1 MQAIG
6 GSMGRKGFIG
16 EFEQVVLLAALQL
29 KDGAHAPA
37 ISRKLEEDAGRPVS
51 RGALYSTLDR
61 LERKGLL
68 EWHIEARSGD
78 GDGQPKRQFSVTDE
92 GIEALRASREML
104 LVLWEGLDEVLEG
117 PSS

>member
-1 MQAIG
+1 
-6 GSMGRKGFIG
+6 MGRKGFIG

-29 KDGAHAPA
+29 REEAHAPA
-37 ISRKLEEDAGRPVS
+37 ISRLLEEDAGRPVS

-68 EWHIEARSGD
+68 EWRIQARSGEE
-78 GDGQPKRQFSVTDE
+78 DGQPKRRFSVTDQ

-104 LVLWEGLDEVLEG
+104 LVLWKGLDEVLEG

>member
-1 MQAIG
+1 
-6 GSMGRKGFIG
+6 MGRKGFIG

-29 KDGAHAPA
+29 EGEGHAPE
-37 ISRKLEEDAGRPVS
+37 ISRMLEEEAGRPVS

-68 EWHIEARSGD
+68 EWRIEASSGD
-78 GDGQPKRQFSVTDE
+78 GDGQPRRRFSVTEE
-92 GIEALRASREML
+92 GIAALRASREML
-104 LVLWEGLDEVLEG
+104 LTLWKGLDEVLEG

>member
-1 MQAIG
+1 
-6 GSMGRKGFIG
+6 MGRKGFIG

-29 KDGAHAPA
+29 KDEAHAPA

-68 EWHIEARSGD
+68 EWRIEASSED
-78 GDGQPKRQFSVTDE
+78 GEIQPKRRFSVTEE
-92 GIEALRASREML
+92 GIAALRASRDML
-104 LVLWEGLDEVLEG
+104 LALWKGLDEVLEG
-117 PSS
+117 PSA

>member
-1 MQAIG
+1 
-6 GSMGRKGFIG
+6 MGRMGFIG

-51 RGALYSTLDR
+51 RGALYATLDR
-61 LERKGLL
+61 LEKKGLL
-68 EWHIEARSGD
+68 EWTIEASSGD
-78 GDGQPKRQFSVTDE
+78 GDGQPKRRFSVTEE
-92 GIEALRASREML
+92 GIAALRASRDML
-104 LVLWEGLDEVLEG
+104 LALWKGLDEVLEE

>member
-1 MQAIG
+1 
-6 GSMGRKGFIG
+6 MGRKGFIG

-29 KDGAHAPA
+29 KDEAHAPE

-68 EWHIEARSGD
+68 VWRIEASSTD
-78 GDGQPKRQFSVTDE
+78 GEGPPIRRFSVTE
-92 GIEALRASREML
+92 KGILALRASRKML
-104 LVLWEGLDEVLEG
+104 LALWEGLDEVLEE

>member
-1 MQAIG
+1 
-6 GSMGRKGFIG
+6 MGRKGFIG

-29 KDGAHAPA
+29 KDNAHAPE

-68 EWHIEARSGD
+68 EWRIDASSGD
-78 GDGQPKRQFSVTDE
+78 GDGQPKRRFSVTEE
-92 GIEALRASREML
+92 GIAALRASRDML
-104 LVLWEGLDEVLEG
+104 LALWGGLDGVLGE

>member
-1 MQAIG
+1 
-6 GSMGRKGFIG
+6 MGRKGFIG

-29 KDGAHAPA
+29 GKEAHAPA

-61 LERKGLL
+61 LQRKGLL
-68 EWHIEARSGD
+68 EWEIEASSGN
-78 GDGQPKRQFSVTDE
+78 GDTQPMRRFSVTEE
-92 GIEALRASREML
+92 GISALRASRDML
-104 LVLWEGLDEVLEG
+104 LALWKGLDPILGE

>member
-1 MQAIG
+1 
-6 GSMGRKGFIG
+6 MGRKGFIG

-29 KDGAHAPA
+29 KDEAHAPA

-68 EWHIEARSGD
+68 EWRIEASSED
-78 GDGQPKRQFSVTDE
+78 GGGQPKRRFTVTDE
-92 GIEALRASREML
+92 GLAALRASRDML
-104 LVLWEGLDEVLEG
+104 LALWDGLEDVLEE